1 MRRARSD
8 AYADESIRGRDY
20 IMCVSLIPSSDART
34 ARRKLRGLAARG
46 QRRIHFATES
56 DKRRR
61 ALLSQ
66 IATVG
71 TSSVIYVARHRDQVA
86 ARSAIVEVVTADLLT
101 SGVTFFVLESREG
114 QDHRDRA
121 IIAGELGTLR
131 PPPFGYTHR
140 TPGGE
145 PLLWVP
151 DAVAWAWGR
160 GNKWRTTIRELGLVI
175 DTKRVEVS

>member
-1 MRRARSD
+1 MSMH
-8 AYADESIRGRDY
+8 AYADESVRGRDY
-20 IMCVSLIPSSDART
+20 IICVTSIPSRDVKT
-34 ARRKLRGLAARG
+34 ARRKLRTLTARG

-56 DKRRR
+56 DQRRR

-71 TSSVIYVARHRDQVA
+71 TSSVIYIARHRDQVA
-86 ARSAIVEVVTADLLT
+86 ARAAIVKVVAADLLT
-101 SGVTFFVLESREG
+101 SGVTFFVLESREE

-121 IIAGELGTLR
+121 IISGELGTFR
-131 PPPFGYTHR
+131 PPPFGYTHK

-160 GNKWRTTIRELGLVI
+160 GNKWRTTVQDLGLVV